1 MRTNILITLFALFLL
16 GPVICSAQQSSSHQ
30 KTKITKTSN
39 ARKAHK
45 GWKLVW
51 ADEFNG
57 KKIDKK
63 SWRRCRRNNAD
74 WGRHMHDMESLCEV
88 GDGTLKLWA
97 IKTPTE
103 LNLSQPCITGGIE
116 SIGLRSIRNG
126 RVDVRARMDCATGFW
141 PAIWLMPDIDIPWP
155 KGGEIDIMEH
165 LNYDDIFYQTVHSSH
180 TREQREPKT
189 ENGRNFPFDKSVFNT
204 FSVEVSPDEITF
216 YINDQ
221 KTFSYQ
227 RLNPE
232 PDGQYPFDDHPFYV
246 ILSAQVGGEWVGK
259 PNINELPA
267 KMEIDYVRFYEKR

>member
-1 MRTNILITLFALFLL
+1 MRTNILITLFALLLL

-103 LNLSQPCITGGIE
+103 LNLSQPCITGG
-116 SIGLRSIRNG
+116 S
-126 RVDVRARMDCATGFW
+126 RA
-141 PAIWLMPDIDIPWP
+141 
-155 KGGEIDIMEH
+155 
-165 LNYDDIFYQTVHSSH
+165 S
-180 TREQREPKT
+180 
-189 ENGRNFPFDKSVFNT
+189 
-204 FSVEVSPDEITF
+204 
-216 YINDQ
+216 
-221 KTFSYQ
+221 
-227 RLNPE
+227 
-232 PDGQYPFDDHPFYV
+232 
-246 ILSAQVGGEWVGK
+246 
-259 PNINELPA
+259 
-267 KMEIDYVRFYEKR
+267 DYVRFATAGLMCEREWIVPQDFGLQFGLCPTSISPGPKEARSTLWSI